1 MNADS
6 DPVAENLDATRK
18 FGRHQLDGWKREF
31 VGSSLVYTN
40 TRDRKMSDIIE
51 VSDEEQFAKCS
62 ESRDLQ
68 VYCDAGDVETQ
79 LMEAIDSAQD
89 FFRLLHVS
97 MRRIATN
104 QRRPFEDGN

>member
-1 MNADS
+1 
-6 DPVAENLDATRK
+6 
-18 FGRHQLDGWKREF
+18 
-31 VGSSLVYTN
+31 
-40 TRDRKMSDIIE
+40 MSDLIE

-62 ESRDLQ
+62 KSRDLQ
-68 VYCDAGDVETQ
+68 FYYDAGDVETQ

-104 QRRPFEDGN
+104 QRRPFKDGN

>member
-6 DPVAENLDATRK
+6 DPVAENLDAIRK

-62 ESRDLQ
+62 KSRDLQ

-97 MRRIATN
+97 I
-104 QRRPFEDGN
+104 